1 MSQSKIQIIGLNKV
15 FGAPNESPTVVFE
28 DINLHIDDGE
38 FLCLVGPS
46 GCGKSTTL
54 LCIAGLEL
62 PSSGQILL
70 DNKRVLGPGPD
81 LGVVFQEYA
90 LFSWRTVLKNIEYGL
105 EVRGLPR
112 AERTRLASEM
122 LKLVHLE
129 EFAHHRPHQLS
140 GGMKQRVAIARALVM
155 EPQVLLLDEPFGA
168 LDALTRRRL
177 QLELLRL
184 WEATKKTI
192 IFVTHSIR
200 EAVFLADRVVVLSPR
215 PGRVKADVRLDLPRP
230 RDPTVPEFV
239 AVEKK
244 LESMI
249 WEDIEGTEIA

>member
-1 MSQSKIQIIGLNKV
+1 MSQSKIQLIGLKKV
-15 FGAPNESPTVVFE
+15 FGAPNERPTVVFE
-28 DINLHIDDGE
+28 DINLQIEDGE

-62 PSSGQILL
+62 PSSGQVLL

-184 WEATKKTI
+184 WEATEKTI

-215 PGRVKADVRLDLPRP
+215 PARVKADVRLDLPRP
-230 RDPTVPEFV
+230 RDLAAPKFV

-249 WEDIEGTEIA
+249 WEDIEGTELA